1 MCEIMMLVEPTD
13 DARYAAFYSLAD
25 GSEGGRYYDVHEI
38 ANMRHRLTILAYEMN
53 GEKLSVLH
61 GAPLRL
67 RCENE
72 LGFKMVKWIAA
83 IEFVHDFAD
92 LGAGKGGYNE
102 DHEFYGYRE
111 SI

>member
-1 MCEIMMLVEPTD
+1 
-13 DARYAAFYSLAD
+13 
-25 GSEGGRYYDVHEI
+25 
-38 ANMRHRLTILAYEMN
+38 LTILAYEMN
-53 GEKLSVLH
+53 GAPLSVLH

-92 LGAGKGGYNE
+92 LG
-102 DHEFYGYRE
+102 RRPRWL
-111 SI
+111 